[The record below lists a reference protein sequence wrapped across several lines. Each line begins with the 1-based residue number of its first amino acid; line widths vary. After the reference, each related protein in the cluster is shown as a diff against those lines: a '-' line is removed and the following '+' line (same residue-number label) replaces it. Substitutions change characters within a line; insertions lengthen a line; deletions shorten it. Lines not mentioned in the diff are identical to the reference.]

1 VEAAILSNLRQIQ
14 SVTTA
19 VVKHLGE
26 DLTGIKIAIWGLAF
40 KANTDDTRDSP
51 SLTVSKTL
59 SELGAEVVVYDPL
72 AKGEEM
78 KWFTM
83 VESSLVACNGANALI
98 VLTEWP
104 EFAEV
109 DPNLVKEK
117 LSPSPLIFDTR
128 KILDQKNGPEFL
140 VTSRLLVSDEDL
152 TRGWSVW
159 LYWVK
164 SLPRANRSRS
174 KSNLD

>member
-1 VEAAILSNLRQIQ
+1 
-14 SVTTA
+14 
-19 VVKHLGE
+19 
-26 DLTGIKIAIWGLAF
+26 
-40 KANTDDTRDSP
+40 
-51 SLTVSKTL
+51 
-59 SELGAEVVVYDPL
+59 
-72 AKGEEM
+72 M

-128 KILDQKNGPEFL
+128 KILDQKKW
-140 VTSRLLVSDEDL
+140 SRVFGNFKVIGQ
-152 TRGWSVW
+152 R
-159 LYWVK
+159 
-164 SLPRANRSRS
+164 
-174 KSNLD
+174 